1 MLPQK
6 QGVRESV
13 SAEAITDRFDDAAEF
28 LARATLPIMKRILSE
43 VLRRRNGVERR
54 KGRAGALRIE
64 FIERSRNESLG
75 IECVFAV
82 SDGEGVERSEGLED
96 GVLASGARP
105 RDTDGRLETFL
116 QRCDQSQT
124 EIDRGS
130 DQSRGRRRERSPWLR
145 S

>member
-1 MLPQK
+1 
-6 QGVRESV
+6 
-13 SAEAITDRFDDAAEF
+13 
-28 LARATLPIMKRILSE
+28 MKKILSE

-64 FIERSRNESLG
+64 FIERSRNQSLG
-75 IECVFAV
+75 IKCVFAV

-96 GVLASGARP
+96 GVLASGART

-130 DQSRGRRRERSPWLR
+130 DQSR
-145 S
+145 